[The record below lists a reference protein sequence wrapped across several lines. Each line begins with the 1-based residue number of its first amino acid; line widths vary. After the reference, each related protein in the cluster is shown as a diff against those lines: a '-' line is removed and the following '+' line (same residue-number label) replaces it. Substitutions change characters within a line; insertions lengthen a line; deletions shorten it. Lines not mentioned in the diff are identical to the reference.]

1 MAVHVEPLEREPAK
15 VKRPRRYQIGLLAL
29 IALVACCALTL
40 WAAREVWQNRDPLLA
55 EERALE
61 ARARLTLRSP
71 NPTSRVAAI
80 QALGRLSFADNAIAI
95 RSLTEL
101 LGDENPDV
109 RAASAEA
116 LGEFGMRAV
125 ETGADRQ
132 SLGAAV
138 TALIKLLKDP
148 QPGVRTAS
156 AFTLG
161 YIASAKPLPEDGTSQ
176 PGNMQAALL
185 PAATGAT
192 PVDMRAVIAAVT
204 DTLAD
209 PEVKVRGAAVDAL
222 AAAAGSMVEPPRAL
236 AAMLKDESAENREA
250 TARTSA
256 RYRRGLDAW
265 IPSLLELAEHDDDQS
280 VRARALQALSRDI
293 QPPAVTAECVPALI
307 KGLQSRDRKIAWA
320 ATNLLGRLGPKASEA
335 IPELLQ
341 IFTVRT
347 NKDETDP
354 GFERQNLAWAANSAL
369 GRIAPGS
376 ESARGVVAGLA
387 SAARSGDRI
396 IRAPAISALDRF
408 GPDAAP
414 AIPVLIE
421 VMRESGSGHAG
432 AIEEEAARTL
442 GVIAPDT
449 PLAEEVVTALLVAL
463 GSDFVPARIAAI
475 EALGHFGSK
484 SAIAVPKIS
493 SLRDDQNPMVKE
505 AAEHALV
512 ILLDER
518 DAQPHE

>member
-1 MAVHVEPLEREPAK
+1 
-15 VKRPRRYQIGLLAL
+15 
-29 IALVACCALTL
+29 
-40 WAAREVWQNRDPLLA
+40 
-55 EERALE
+55 
-61 ARARLTLRSP
+61 
-71 NPTSRVAAI
+71 
-80 QALGRLSFADNAIAI
+80 
-95 RSLTEL
+95 
-101 LGDENPDV
+101 
-109 RAASAEA
+109 
-116 LGEFGMRAV
+116 
-125 ETGADRQ
+125 
-132 SLGAAV
+132 
-138 TALIKLLKDP
+138 
-148 QPGVRTAS
+148 
-156 AFTLG
+156 
-161 YIASAKPLPEDGTSQ
+161 
-176 PGNMQAALL
+176 
-185 PAATGAT
+185 
-192 PVDMRAVIAAVT
+192 
-204 DTLAD
+204 
-209 PEVKVRGAAVDAL
+209 
-222 AAAAGSMVEPPRAL
+222 
-236 AAMLKDESAENREA
+236 MLKDESAENREA